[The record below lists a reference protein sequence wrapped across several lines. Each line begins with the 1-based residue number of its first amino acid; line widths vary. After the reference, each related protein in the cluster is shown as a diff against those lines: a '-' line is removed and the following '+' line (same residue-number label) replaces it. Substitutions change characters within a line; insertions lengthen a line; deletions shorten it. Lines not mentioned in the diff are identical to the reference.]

1 MSSKFEDVFY
11 VSYINDFKNI
21 HNVS

>member
-1 MSSKFEDVFY
+1 MSSKFEDVFC